1 MRCHQLLFIID
12 YMKRLH
18 FLETKKFV
26 KILILFL
33 TIQISSFIYNSFISI
48 ILKISFLKFY
58 FAVHSI
64 NFFYFQNKD
73 DYLLERENF
82 SIPSEL
88 NILIYIL
95 KKTLHYG
102 SSSSDKLFPANDSAR
117 ILLHDRKVETGRK
130 ASETS
135 SGQLETI
142 FENLTASYQQ

>member
-1 MRCHQLLFIID
+1 MRCHQLLFIVD

-33 TIQISSFIYNSFISI
+33 TIQISSFIYNSFYSQNFLSQ
-48 ILKISFLKFY
+48 ILFG
-58 FAVHSI
+58 VHSI
-64 NFFYFQNKD
+64 NFFYFQNKN

-88 NILIYIL
+88 NTLIYIL

-117 ILLHDRKVETGRK
+117 ILLHHRKVETGRK

-135 SGQLETI
+135 SAQLETI